1 MTNCKGAA
9 IKNNH
14 CIRTAG
20 DQKSV
25 LGCFIK
31 TANRPLYASQGVLV
45 VKNLPVNAAD
55 IRNWGSIPGLGR
67 SPGGGH
73 GNPLQY
79 TCLEKLMD
87 RGAWWATVHVV
98 TKSWIRLKQLSM
110 AQYSKMT
117 PNMFRIK
124 FKLSAMTH
132 KVLPDLD
139 SATSPTSS
147 AGSLTMQVPATLP
160 FYPSVNHKLLLM

>member
-1 MTNCKGAA
+1 MA
-9 IKNNH
+9 
-14 CIRTAG
+14 
-20 DQKSV
+20 
-25 LGCFIK
+25 
-31 TANRPLYASQGVLV
+31 LV
-45 VKNLPVNAAD
+45 VKDIPANAGD
-55 IRNWGSIPGLGR
+55 VKDRGLIPGLGR
-67 SPGGGH
+67 YPGGGH

-98 TKSWIRLKQLSM
+98 TKSQIRLKQLSM
-110 AQYSKMT
+110 AQYSTMT

-132 KVLPDLD
+132 KVLSDLD

-160 FYPSVNHKLLLM
+160 FHPSVNHKLLLT